1 MKYLFYTMCLILAF
15 SFNVYAQQKDSTNIH
30 FTKKQYHSSDSVL
43 FYYKVKKHKKYYL
56 ENFVTIN
63 NNKYIIAK
71 DKNSNTCYIVFKNK
85 IQDTLKHIKATRPYG
100 SDDNKLYLKGYG
112 EKNNNSF
119 NIFFKLNPKT
129 AQKSKIYKND
139 SLNFTHK
146 YKNFLVGKYSEYSEE
161 TYNDFFIYN
170 LDDRSLKEITTFSV
184 DSVYYPINNFTFL
197 DDNNLFIWI
206 AKNVGNWFPYD
217 DFYKYNI
224 QTGEI
229 TSLNEKIEK
238 NYKSMLTKEQEKNFK
253 LSHLDYFDT
262 GIFEYIE
269 NSIILTNRTNVNY
282 PHISLDK
289 NGNFTKHIGDM
300 GLGDV
305 LGFSYQNNEYDIIYF
320 KSKNENGEII
330 IIPLKYTTLY
340 AKALAKVKED
350 KKLTNNKISKLKE
363 MNLLI
368 LKNFVFA
375 KYNYAFESNFY
386 QAYFE
391 LLPIYQYPTYQEE
404 KTKNVNP
411 LLTDIDKHNLKLI
424 KEEIEKRKE

>member
-1 MKYLFYTMCLILAF
+1 MKSLIYNLFIFC
-15 SFNVYAQQKDSTNIH
+15 SFTTGVLAQQNDSLN
-30 FTKKQYHSSDSVL
+30 FTKKFYHSNDSIL
-43 FYYKVKKHKKYYL
+43 YYYQVNTHKDLDL
-56 ENFVTIN
+56 ENFVVIT
-63 NNKYIIAK
+63 NNKYVIAT
-71 DKNSNTCYIVFKNK
+71 DKKTNRCYIVFKNE
-85 IQDTLKHIKATRPYG
+85 IIDTLINIKATKAYAG
-100 SDDNKLYLKGYG
+100 NNDNFYLKGYG
-112 EKNNNSF
+112 KKNNKSY
-119 NIFFKLNPKT
+119 NIFYKINAKT
-129 AQKSKIYKND
+129 GEKIKVFIND
-139 SLNFTHK
+139 SINFTHK
-146 YKNFLVGKYSEYSEE
+146 YENHIVGQKINDSEE
-161 TYNDFFIYN
+161 TYNDFFIYDLKN
-170 LDDRSLKEITTFSV
+170 HSLKKNSLFTDKTE
-184 DSVYYPINNFTFL
+184 YPPIYDFTFF
-197 DDNNLFIWI
+197 NKSELFIWT
-206 AKNVGNWFPYD
+206 AHAYGNWFD
-217 DFYKYNI
+217 ADKFYKYNI

-229 TSLNEKIEK
+229 ASLNEKIEK
-238 NYKSMLTKEQEKNFK
+238 NYKSLLTEEQKKDFK

-262 GIFEYIE
+262 GFFEYIK

-282 PHISLDK
+282 PHTSLDK

-305 LGFSYQNNEYDIIYF
+305 LGFNFQNNKYDIIYF
-320 KSKNENGEII
+320 KIKNENGETI

-350 KKLTNNKISKLKE
+350 KKLTNNEISQLKE

-411 LLTDIDKHNLKLI
+411 LLTETDKYNLKLI
-424 KEEIEKRKE
+424 KEEIERRKE